1 MLATLSHD
9 AISSRLTSFLAASVR
24 EYAMLGRGKPGFWIN
39 LGSFDIPAISDRL
52 SILREP
58 ACFEEVV
65 PNIHTDGDTLRV
77 DVA

>member
-1 MLATLSHD
+1 
-9 AISSRLTSFLAASVR
+9 
-24 EYAMLGRGKPGFWIN
+24 MLGRAELRSWIN